1 MTEHL
6 IDPKFDPIDDSVNP
20 IPQISELFG
29 MFQTVSAVP
38 TATPKR
44 LINQIQFYSSGATY
58 RLYIYDTTNN
68 VWRYST
74 LT

>member
-1 MTEHL
+1 MEHL
-6 IDPKFDPIDDSVNP
+6 IDPKFDPIDDKVNP

-29 MFQTVSAVP
+29 MLQTVSVVP

-68 VWRYST
+68 VWRYTT